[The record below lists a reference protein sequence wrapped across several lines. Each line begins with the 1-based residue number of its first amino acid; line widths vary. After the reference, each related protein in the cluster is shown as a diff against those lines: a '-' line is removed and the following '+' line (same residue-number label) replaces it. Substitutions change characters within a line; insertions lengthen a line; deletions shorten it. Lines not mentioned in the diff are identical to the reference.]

1 MGTSSSIILVN
12 LHIIGIQKAG
22 TTALSSF
29 LNQHPDIYLV
39 DGKEAHVFD
48 HMLYNQQTNKQEFA
62 KQLYQSKLTKY
73 QNQKIIC
80 DATPITIFRPEF
92 INACYQYNP
101 QAKFIVV
108 LRDPVERA
116 VSQYYMELARN
127 YEHRSMLAAFL
138 LEPFRLRGISQ
149 PPSWDIDSPYRTHS
163 YLSRGRY
170 SKQLK
175 SLYAIVPKN
184 QVLVLN
190 QDALKNQHKQCMQK
204 VFEFLD
210 LLKIDIPGKQV
221 FVSDKP
227 RPSTNEKLARLYA
240 RLYFLC
246 HKETPKSWQKLIDA

>member
-48 HMLYNQQTNKQEFA
+48 HLLYTQQTDKQAFA
-62 KQLYQSKLTKY
+62 TQLYQTKLSKY
-73 QNQKIIC
+73 QNQSIIC

-92 INACYQYNP
+92 IKACYQFNP

-138 LEPFRLRGISQ
+138 LEPFRLKGINR
-149 PPSWDIDSPYRTHS
+149 PPAWNIDSPYRTHS
-163 YLSRGRY
+163 YLNRGRY
-170 SKQLK
+170 HKQLK

-190 QDALKNQHKQCMQK
+190 QHALKNQHQQSMHK
-204 VFEFLD
+204 VFEFLG
-210 LLKIDIPGKQV
+210 LPQQNIPSKQV
-221 FVSDKP
+221 FVSEKQM
-227 RPSTNEKLARLYA
+227 PSTNEKLARLYA
-240 RLYFLC
+240 RLYFFC
-246 HKETPKSWQKLIDA
+246 HRETPKNWQKLTSY